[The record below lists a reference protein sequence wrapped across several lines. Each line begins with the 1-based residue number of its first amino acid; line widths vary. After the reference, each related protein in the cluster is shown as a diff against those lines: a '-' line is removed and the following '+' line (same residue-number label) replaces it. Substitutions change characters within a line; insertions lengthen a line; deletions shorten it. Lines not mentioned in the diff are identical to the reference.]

1 MSFIAG
7 FLATTAG
14 KAAAGTVL
22 AAASVGGLHAAE
34 VVEFPVLPEQAGE
47 REVETTSE
55 AVGADLGE
63 APEDTELP
71 AEATEGQAR
80 ADANRTAA
88 GEFTTAMKA
97 WAQCVAAA
105 APEFEPE
112 TETDEFDPVAA
123 CGERPMPTQAER
135 GQEAR
140 ARAGQADADQT
151 DAAPAAAGGAET
163 GTTNSEQGRTI
174 AEQGAANADQAPV
187 SDGTPA
193 PAAGDAGS
201 QDPTDRGTQTPAG

>member
-34 VVEFPVLPEQAGE
+34 VVELPVLPEQAGE
-47 REVETTSE
+47 SEVETTSDPVDAE
-55 AVGADLGE
+55 LGE
-63 APEDTELP
+63 APEDVELP
-71 AEATEGQAR
+71 VEATEGQAR
-80 ADANRTAA
+80 AETNRAA
-88 GEFTTAMKA
+88 ADQFTTAMKA
-97 WAQCVAAA
+97 WAQCVAEA
-105 APEFEPE
+105 APESE
-112 TETDEFDPVAA
+112 TEEFDPVDA
-123 CGERPMPTQAER
+123 CGERPMPSQARNGE
-135 GQEAR
+135 
-140 ARAGQADADQT
+140 AGQADAEE
-151 DAAPAAAGGAET
+151 APAAADAAEA

-174 AEQGAANADQAPV
+174 AGRGGDNADEAPV